1 MGKNENEH
9 AGNDNWGTPAAVLEP
24 IYEHLGPI
32 GLDPFGHPES
42 PVTADR
48 YFMLNK
54 YLGDSWFVG
63 QTHYGKLGIGDED
76 ELLAKNWDGHGLVF
90 ANGPFSD
97 VAPWAYKGATQG
109 DEVILLVPVRTGSN
123 WWQRHIA
130 PADVVLFWKGRL
142 KFVGAKDQAPFHCAL
157 IYWGERRE
165 KFLEAFPGHWYV
177 TNN

>member
-9 AGNDNWGTPAAVLEP
+9 SGNDTWGTPPEVLEP

-32 GLDPFGHPES
+32 GLDPFGHPDA
-42 PVTADR
+42 PVKAEH
-48 YFMLNK
+48 YFMLDK
-54 YLGDSWFVG
+54 YRSAARGGGLVF
-63 QTHYGKLGIGDED
+63 GDED
-76 ELLAKNWDGHGLVF
+76 SLLSIDWDNHGLVF

-109 DEVILLVPVRTGSN
+109 DEVVLLVPVRTGAN

-130 PADVVLFWKGRL
+130 PADVILFWKGRL

-157 IYWGERRE
+157 VYWGARPE

-177 TNN
+177 TNNS